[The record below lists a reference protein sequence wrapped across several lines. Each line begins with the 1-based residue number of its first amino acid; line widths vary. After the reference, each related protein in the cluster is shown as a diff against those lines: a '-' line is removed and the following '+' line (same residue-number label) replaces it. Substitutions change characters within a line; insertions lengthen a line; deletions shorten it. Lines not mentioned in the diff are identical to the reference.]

1 MPSVIIVG
9 CQFGDEGKGKIIDYY
24 SKDADL
30 VVRFQGGCNA
40 GHTVVVNNQEFK
52 LHLIPS
58 GVVYGKRLIIGN
70 GVVLD
75 LEHLNKEID
84 GLKSMGKKINL
95 LISDRAHVT
104 LPFHKILDGAEESF
118 RDKKI
123 GTTKLGIGPTY
134 ADKFAR
140 HGLRVIDLFDDDV
153 LKERLSFLIK
163 IKQKMLKNV
172 FNFDVQISEN
182 EILDYCLKYREKIRE
197 YVGDASIEL
206 NKAIKQKKKI
216 LFEGAQGT
224 LLDIDYGTYPF
235 VTSSNTISGGVLTG
249 SGIGPKNINKIIG
262 VTKGYITRVGEGPM
276 PTECEDETCRRLRK
290 KGKEFGTTTGRPRR
304 CGWLDGVILR
314 FAGRINSLDGLAVT
328 KLDVLGGLDK
338 IKICTSYMV
347 NGKKITEFP
356 ASLKTLEK
364 CEPIYEEMN
373 GWSDLSDEEWKKIVK
388 KGYKALPKELKD
400 YLNKI
405 EKIAGIPVYLISFG
419 RGRELTISRKNIFSS
434 K

>member
-1 MPSVIIVG
+1 MTCVVIVG
-9 CQFGDEGKGKIIDYY
+9 VQYGDEGKGKIIDYY
-24 SKDADL
+24 SKDADI

-40 GHTVVVNNQEFK
+40 GHTVVANNQEFK

-84 GLKSMGKKINL
+84 DIKSKGKKINL

-104 LPFHKILDGAEESF
+104 LPFHKMLDGAEESF

-140 HGLRVIDLFDDDV
+140 YGLRVVDLFDDDV

-163 IKQKMLKNV
+163 IKQKILKDV
-172 FNFDVQISEN
+172 FNYDVQISEN
-182 EILDYCLKYREKIRE
+182 EMLDYCLKYREKIRE
-197 YVGDASIEL
+197 YVGDASLEIS
-206 NKAIKQKKKI
+206 KAIKQKKKI

-224 LLDIDYGTYPF
+224 LLDIDHGTYPF
-235 VTSSNTISGGVLTG
+235 VTSSNTVSGGALTG
-249 SGIGPKNINKIIG
+249 CGIGPKYISKVIG
-262 VTKGYITRVGEGPM
+262 VTKAYITRVGEGPM
-276 PTECEDETCRRLRK
+276 PTELKDETCNIFRE
-290 KGKEFGTTTGRPRR
+290 KGREYGTTTGRPRR

-314 FAGRINSLDGLAVT
+314 YAVRINSLDGLAVT

-338 IKICTSYMV
+338 IKICTSYMID
-347 NGKKITEFP
+347 GKKIYEFP
-356 ASLKTLEK
+356 SSLKTLEK
-364 CEPIYEEMN
+364 CEPVYEEMD
-373 GWSDLSDEEWKKIVK
+373 GWDDLSQEEWKKIVK
-388 KGYKALPKELKD
+388 KGYVTLPKGLKN
-400 YLNKI
+400 YLKRI
-405 EKIAGIPVYLISFG
+405 EKIAGIPIYLISFG
-419 RGRELTISRKNIFSS
+419 RGRELTISLKKIF
-434 K
+434 